1 MHSPD
6 VPAGEVIIA
15 CQLSPETTIHLVRFD
30 DGSWGITRKGAI
42 TGTWSPEQLDQCF
55 DDFALQ
61 VGLGDRNVQQTVYLR
76 VRRFPNGSLN

>member
-1 MHSPD
+1 MHSPNT
-6 VPAGEVIIA
+6 PGEVIIA

-30 DGSWGITRKGAI
+30 DGSWGITRGDSV
-42 TGTWSPEQLDQCF
+42 TGTWGPNQLDQCF

-61 VGLGDRNVQQTVYLR
+61 VGLGDRHVQQTVYLR